1 MSFTLPLYFHSPT
14 HWLGAALPSTEKQL
28 FHEIKKEIFQ
38 LFPPSTENTRRI
50 TYLIVYKFIKTN
62 ILGFERS
69 MPILRQLIKLLRHLL
84 LDLPNPVSYLKV
96 IQLIDLLIRKAGYRA
111 HMLIGRKRFLQT
123 VSLTARRWQD
133 DGFPLSLQVSAFS
146 FNCILTWYLA
156 FKGLY
161 IRYPFYT
168 QTYLK
173 LKNKYKIQFTK
184 GENDPTRMLI
194 KDLKEVNPDI
204 DLSFHV
210 ALSGGSNRVGTTV
223 GSRGKEVAVTVQEEQ
238 EEEEERV
245 EEAAEAGEGE
255 REEIFLSQSL
265 ESDPHH
271 YNDAHVSYDVYE
283 EYDNNSFFGSPDAV
297 DEEAEGEEGEPEQ
310 TGSEGGVI
318 ETIVSVDS
326 EEGHMILLAEDQQ
339 QKQQQKQQKQQQQQQ
354 QQRQQRYQKYEDDV
368 AEDSLSMPEL
378 PLFHYSQPSSVK
390 KSVSIDETPQY
401 YTPSLAVKGRNG
413 GTDDTYEMAE
423 REEKKER
430 RENDIAKQREKE
442 KREKQIKVE
451 VDEVMR
457 RKQLELEMERL
468 EKESEEREKQEREKR
483 ETAEKVKREAAIRE
497 QQEKEEREAI
507 QRAAALASGVGME
520 EEEEEEHGTSREDSS
535 ISSNDEGPDLGRDC
549 GLEFGRRKQTTT
561 AAKKSK
567 KLLKKNSSQIIFEE
581 LEQNKAYDNDN
592 HSLLCISS
600 DSNLLA
606 ASRDSIKVHLH
617 LSNPHLVS
625 DRSQNFGSLLSKFG
639 STSGYQQGTSSQN
652 HHSSSQLSL
661 ISNDE
666 EVSRT
671 SFSTTNSS
679 SKKFR
684 KLGSSGNGSDGNSGN
699 SQTGNEKDSKFEIKF
714 FGNQRVVIAKRESSV
729 IKNYV

>member
-84 LDLPNPVSYLKV
+84 LDLLNPVSYLKV

-156 FKGLY
+156 FKSLY

-184 GENDPTRMLI
+184 GENDPTRLLI

-210 ALSGGSNRVGTTV
+210 ALSEGSSRVGTTV

-238 EEEEERV
+238 EEEEERA
-245 EEAAEAGEGE
+245 EEVAAEEGEGE

-297 DEEAEGEEGEPEQ
+297 DEEAEGEEGETEQ
-310 TGSEGGVI
+310 TGGEGGNI

-326 EEGHMILLAEDQQ
+326 EEGHMILLVEDQH
-339 QKQQQKQQKQQQQQQ
+339 QKQQQKQQQQQQ
-354 QQRQQRYQKYEDDV
+354 QQRQQRYQKYEDDI
-368 AEDSLSMPEL
+368 AEDPLSMPEL
-378 PLFHYSQPSSVK
+378 PLFHNNHPTSVK

-413 GTDDTYEMAE
+413 GVADETTYEMAE

-468 EKESEEREKQEREKR
+468 EKESEEREKQEREKQ
-483 ETAEKVKREAAIRE
+483 ETAEKVKRETAIRE

-507 QRAAALASGVGME
+507 QRAAALASGAGME
-520 EEEEEEHGTSREDSS
+520 EEEENGTSRENSS
-535 ISSNDEGPDLGRDC
+535 ISSDDEGPDLGRDC

-639 STSGYQQGTSSQN
+639 STSGYQQGTSTQN
-652 HHSSSQLSL
+652 HHSSSQLSI
-661 ISNDE
+661 ISNDD

-679 SKKFR
+679 SKKFKR
-684 KLGSSGNGSDGNSGN
+684 LGGGNSGDGSSGN